1 MEDIR
6 LILADNLTKLRKKHK
21 LTQVELAHQLGFSD
35 KSISKWEQGD
45 TIPDI
50 ETIKKI
56 ADLYGVSVDSLLE
69 DKTQEDEIDTK
80 ERKRIMTN
88 KIIITL
94 LAVTVVWT
102 SSIVLFTIVNI
113 LYNAY
118 YWQSFVWALPASSI
132 IILIFNSIWGKKRYN
147 YLIVSILL
155 WTLCLSVH
163 LQFLNYT
170 LWLLYIVAIPTQ
182 IAIILASQL
191 TVKNKKH

>member
-69 DKTQEDEIDTK
+69 DKPQEDEIDTR

-102 SSIVLFTIVNI
+102 SSIVLFTIINI

-170 LWLLYIVAIPTQ
+170 LWLLYIVAIPAQ

>member
-69 DKTQEDEIDTK
+69 DKPQEDEIDTK

-170 LWLLYIVAIPTQ
+170 LWLLYIVAIPAQ

>member
-69 DKTQEDEIDTK
+69 DKPQEDEIDTK

-147 YLIVSILL
+147 YLIVAILL

-170 LWLLYIVAIPTQ
+170 LWLLYIVAIPAQ

>member
-69 DKTQEDEIDTK
+69 DKPHEDEIDTK

-170 LWLLYIVAIPTQ
+170 LWLLYIVAIPAQ

>member
-56 ADLYGVSVDSLLE
+56 ADLYGISVDSLLE
-69 DKTQEDEIDTK
+69 EKTQEDEIDTK

-88 KIIITL
+88 KIVITL

-113 LYNAY
+113 LYNAS

-147 YLIVSILL
+147 YLILSILL

-170 LWLLYIVAIPTQ
+170 LWLLYIVAIPAQ

>member
-56 ADLYGVSVDSLLE
+56 ADLYGISVDSLLE
-69 DKTQEDEIDTK
+69 DKPQEDEIDTK

-170 LWLLYIVAIPTQ
+170 LWLLYIVAIPAQ

>member
-21 LTQVELAHQLGFSD
+21 LTQVELAYQLGFSD

-69 DKTQEDEIDTK
+69 DKPKEDEIDTK

-88 KIIITL
+88 KMIITL

-163 LQFLNYT
+163 LQFLNCT
-170 LWLLYIVAIPTQ
+170 LWLLYIVAIPAQ

>member
-21 LTQVELAHQLGFSD
+21 LTQVELAHKLGFSD
-35 KSISKWEQGD
+35 KSVSKWEQGD

-69 DKTQEDEIDTK
+69 DKPQEDEIDTR

-170 LWLLYIVAIPTQ
+170 LWLLYIVAIPGQ

>member
-6 LILADNLTKLRKKHK
+6 LILADNLTRLRKKHK

-56 ADLYGVSVDSLLE
+56 ADLYGISVDSLLE
-69 DKTQEDEIDTK
+69 EKPQEDEIDTK
-80 ERKRIMTN
+80 ERKRIITN

-102 SSIVLFTIVNI
+102 SSIVLFTIINI

-170 LWLLYIVAIPTQ
+170 LWLLYIVAIPAQ

>member
-56 ADLYGVSVDSLLE
+56 ADLYGISVDSLLE
-69 DKTQEDEIDTK
+69 EKPQEDEIDTK

-88 KIIITL
+88 KIVITL

-170 LWLLYIVAIPTQ
+170 LWLLYIVAIPAQ

>member
-6 LILADNLTKLRKKHK
+6 LILADNLTKLRKKHM

-69 DKTQEDEIDTK
+69 DKPQEDEIDTK

-170 LWLLYIVAIPTQ
+170 LWLLYIVAIPAQ
-182 IAIILASQL
+182 IAIILTSQL

>member
-6 LILADNLTKLRKKHK
+6 LILADNLAKLRKKHK

-69 DKTQEDEIDTK
+69 DKPQENEIDTK

-170 LWLLYIVAIPTQ
+170 LWLLYIVAIPAQ

>member
-21 LTQVELAHQLGFSD
+21 LTQVELAHKLGFSD
-35 KSISKWEQGD
+35 KSVSKWEQSD

-69 DKTQEDEIDTK
+69 DKPQEDEIDTK

-170 LWLLYIVAIPTQ
+170 LWLLYIVAIPAQ

>member
-45 TIPDI
+45 AIPDI

-69 DKTQEDEIDTK
+69 DKPQEDEIDTK

-170 LWLLYIVAIPTQ
+170 LWLLYIVAIPAQ

>member
-69 DKTQEDEIDTK
+69 DKPQEDEIDTK

-118 YWQSFVWALPASSI
+118 YWQSFVWALHASSI

-170 LWLLYIVAIPTQ
+170 LWLLYIVAIPAQ

>member
-1 MEDIR
+1 MDDIR
-6 LILADNLTKLRKKHK
+6 LILADNLTKLRKKNK

-35 KSISKWEQGD
+35 KAISKWEQGD

-56 ADLYGVSVDSLLE
+56 ADLYGVTVDSLLE
-69 DKTQEDEIDTK
+69 QAPIETEIETK

-94 LAVTVVWT
+94 LAVTVIWT
-102 SSIVLFTIVNI
+102 SSIVWFTITKIINN
-113 LYNAY
+113 YY
-118 YWQSFVWALPASSI
+118 YWQAFIWALPFSSI
-132 IILIFNSIWGKKRYN
+132 IVLIFNSIWGKKRYT

-155 WTLCLSVH
+155 WTLCLSIH

-170 LWLLYIVAIPTQ
+170 LWLVYIIAIPAQ

>member
-6 LILADNLTKLRKKHK
+6 LILADNLTKLRKKHM

-69 DKTQEDEIDTK
+69 DKPQEDEIDTK

-170 LWLLYIVAIPTQ
+170 LWLLYIVAIPAQ

>member
-69 DKTQEDEIDTK
+69 DKPQEDEIDTR

-170 LWLLYIVAIPTQ
+170 LWLLYIVAIPAQ

>member
-6 LILADNLTKLRKKHK
+6 ITLADNLTKLRKKHK
-21 LTQVELAHQLGFSD
+21 LTQVEVAHQLGFSD
-35 KSISKWEQGD
+35 KAISKWEQGD

-56 ADLYGVSVDSLLE
+56 ADLYGVTIDSLLE
-69 DKTQEDEIDTK
+69 EVPIETESETK

-102 SSIVLFTIVNI
+102 SSIVWFTIIKI
-113 LYNAY
+113 LNNY
-118 YWQSFVWALPASSI
+118 YFWQAFIWALPFSSI
-132 IILIFNSIWGKKRYN
+132 IILIFNSVWGNKRFT
-147 YLIVSILL
+147 YLIVSVLL
-155 WTLCLSVH
+155 WTLCLSIH

-170 LWLLYIVAIPTQ
+170 LWLVYIIAIPAQ
-182 IAIILASQL
+182 IAIILSSQL

>member
-1 MEDIR
+1 MLGETIKAIR
-6 LILADNLTKLRKKHK
+6 KSKGLS
-21 LTQVELAHQLGFSD
+21 QEELAALLNVVRQTV
-35 KSISKWEQGD
+35 SKWEQGD

-56 ADLYGVSVDSLLE
+56 ADLYGISVDSLLE
-69 DKTQEDEIDTK
+69 EKPQEDEIDTK

-88 KIIITL
+88 KIVITL

-102 SSIVLFTIVNI
+102 SSIVLFTIINI

-170 LWLLYIVAIPTQ
+170 LWLLYIVAIPAQ

>member
-69 DKTQEDEIDTK
+69 DKPQENEIDTK

-170 LWLLYIVAIPTQ
+170 LWLLYIVEIPAQ

>member
-69 DKTQEDEIDTK
+69 DKPQEDEIDTK

-88 KIIITL
+88 KIIITF

-170 LWLLYIVAIPTQ
+170 LWLLYIVAIPAQ

>member
-69 DKTQEDEIDTK
+69 DKPQENEIDTK

-170 LWLLYIVAIPTQ
+170 LWLLYIVAIPAQ

>member
-21 LTQVELAHQLGFSD
+21 LTQAELAHQLGFSD

-69 DKTQEDEIDTK
+69 DKPQEDEIDTK

-170 LWLLYIVAIPTQ
+170 LWLLYIVAIPAQ

>member
-56 ADLYGVSVDSLLE
+56 ADLYGISVDSLLE
-69 DKTQEDEIDTK
+69 EKPQEDEIDTK
-80 ERKRIMTN
+80 ERKRIITN
-88 KIIITL
+88 KIVITL

-170 LWLLYIVAIPTQ
+170 LWLLYIVAIPAQ